1 MTAAPLPQIDAA
13 SLVAF
18 PAERPSL
25 QLHAREVKSA
35 QALCAETLAGEPLL
49 THIFDSPYG
58 RVGTILIPVVDMAL
72 FEDRAT
78 TVAAAV
84 AGVNL
89 ARRAGARCVSFTGM
103 IPAATGFG
111 SAIADAVAAKGG
123 GTLSLT
129 TGHAAVVAAFAFN
142 VATVLEGA
150 GRRYEDEIAAFVG
163 VGSIGTG
170 IVKLLNKAAAPQR
183 IYLVDVPEKS
193 ARLADLKA
201 ELPGEVKVVTIDRKS
216 SLPEWMYDRC
226 TLILSATS
234 TPLVVD
240 VDKLRSGTLMIDDSF
255 PFGFDSEK
263 AVARVVR
270 DSDIVLTI
278 AGGLRGP
285 NLFTLAETTAMEEPG
300 DFSLLVQHMTRIINP
315 WPDCMTGCVYSSL
328 ITSRFDLPET
338 IGPVTYEEASIYH
351 HALKGEGFCG
361 MPPHIFTSG
370 WGHEKAVLRMPEGP
384 LPRPAP

>member
-25 QLHAREVKSA
+25 ELHAREVKSA
-35 QALCAETLAGEPLL
+35 RALCAEALAGEPLL

-58 RVGTILIPVVDMAL
+58 RVGTILIPVVDMTL

-84 AGVNL
+84 AGVDL

-111 SAIADAVAAKGG
+111 TAIAEVVRAEGG
-123 GTLSLT
+123 PALSLT

-150 GRRYEDEIAAFVG
+150 GRRYEDETAAFVG

-170 IVKLLNKAAAPQR
+170 IVKLLNETVPPKR

-193 ARLADLKA
+193 ARLAQLKT
-201 ELPGEVKVVTIDRKS
+201 ELPGEVEVVTIDRAS
-216 SLPEWMYDRC
+216 SLPDWMYERC
-226 TLILSATS
+226 TLLLTATS
-234 TPLVVD
+234 SPLVVD
-240 VDKLRSGTLMIDDSF
+240 VDKLRPGTLMIDDSF

-263 AVARVVR
+263 AAARVVA

-285 NLFTLAETTAMEEPG
+285 NRFTLAETATMAEPA
-300 DFSLLVQHMTRIINP
+300 DFSLLVERMAGIISP

-338 IGPVTYEEASIYH
+338 IGPVTYEEASLYH
-351 HALKGEGFCG
+351 RTLKDENFSG
-361 MPPHIFTSG
+361 MPPHIFTFDR
-370 WGHEKAVLRMPEGP
+370 GHDQAILRMPEGP
-384 LPRPAP
+384 MARPAP

>member
-25 QLHAREVKSA
+25 ELHAREVKSA
-35 QALCAETLAGEPLL
+35 RALCAEALAGEPLL

-58 RVGTILIPVVDMAL
+58 RVGTILIPVVDMTL

-84 AGVNL
+84 AGVDL

-111 SAIADAVAAKGG
+111 TAIAEVVRAEGG
-123 GTLSLT
+123 PALSLT

-150 GRRYEDEIAAFVG
+150 GRRYEDETAAFVG

-170 IVKLLNKAAAPQR
+170 IVKLLNEADPPQR

-193 ARLADLKA
+193 ARLAQLKT
-201 ELPGEVKVVTIDRKS
+201 ELPGEVEVVTIDRDS
-216 SLPEWMYDRC
+216 SLPDWMYERC
-226 TLILSATS
+226 TLLLTATS
-234 TPLVVD
+234 SPLVVD
-240 VDKLRSGTLMIDDSF
+240 VDKMRPGTLMIDDSF

-263 AVARVVR
+263 AAARVVR

-285 NLFTLAETTAMEEPG
+285 NNFALAETATMAEPA
-300 DFSLLVQHMTRIINP
+300 DFSLLVERMAGIISP

-338 IGPVTYEEASIYH
+338 IGPVTYDEASLYH
-351 HALKGEGFCG
+351 GTLKDEGFSG
-361 MPPHIFTSG
+361 MPPHIFTFDR
-370 WGHEKAVLRMPEGP
+370 GHDQAILRMPEGP
-384 LPRPAP
+384 MARPAP